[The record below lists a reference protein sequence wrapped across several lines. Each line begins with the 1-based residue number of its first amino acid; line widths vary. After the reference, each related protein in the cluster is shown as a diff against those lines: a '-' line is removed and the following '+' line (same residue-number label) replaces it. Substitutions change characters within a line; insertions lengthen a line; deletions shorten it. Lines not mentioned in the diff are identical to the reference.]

1 MSLDLVAD
9 AVGVLGGLT
18 GKGAMKVLGSPS
30 QNLLETVVRE
40 AVQNSWDARRDDS
53 PVTFGIKAFKLGR
66 SQREAIAD
74 ALQQGTAQTP
84 PVLELPGTRED
95 FDAVAIYDRGTRG
108 LRGRPVADAAD
119 EEDGDFAR
127 FVFSIGETKPRHG
140 KLVAGGTYGFGRSAF
155 LKASAFGT
163 ILVHTRCVLPGT
175 SKGEKRFIAMN
186 WREPYELRRTRKKY
200 TGRHWWGD
208 AVGGGVAPITGN
220 AADELAESFGMPEIP
235 SGEFGTTVLILQP
248 RWSMSDGNEDS
259 EAEVDDRGEAL
270 KKMKQGLLWYVWPRI
285 LEGSLQLEIDWFG
298 EQVELQPPT
307 KHPRLKLFAR
317 ALEIAEKQRE
327 PRPGELLASIDCQR
341 PIQVLG
347 SLAIAHRAHVGGSD
361 DDYLDPSEPLHH
373 IALMRDTRLVVE
385 YLRCAVPLERS
396 EYAGVFLTDA
406 EVDQVFAASEP
417 PTHDAW
423 IKDQLPS
430 RRERVLVNVALKKIA
445 SETREFVNPVGDVAE
460 GSGAGLGAIADELG
474 TLIPDTVSGSVLG
487 VPRSHKGGGGGGGGR
502 GTRLPSGAR
511 IRIGRAQYREDEG
524 RHLLDIPFDVE
535 SGPNATMVEARVR
548 VVVEGGGTEEEAP
561 EGADT
566 PEVVGWKIDGM
577 SRMRVGA
584 QLTVPANKQV
594 TGTLI
599 VRQPADCT
607 VRVAVG
613 GVS

>member
-1 MSLDLVAD
+1 
-9 AVGVLGGLT
+9 
-18 GKGAMKVLGSPS
+18 
-30 QNLLETVVRE
+30 
-40 AVQNSWDARRDDS
+40 
-53 PVTFGIKAFKLGR
+53 
-66 SQREAIAD
+66 
-74 ALQQGTAQTP
+74 
-84 PVLELPGTRED
+84 
-95 FDAVAIYDRGTRG
+95 
-108 LRGRPVADAAD
+108 
-119 EEDGDFAR
+119 
-127 FVFSIGETKPRHG
+127 
-140 KLVAGGTYGFGRSAF
+140 
-155 LKASAFGT
+155 
-163 ILVHTRCVLPGT
+163 
-175 SKGEKRFIAMN
+175 MN

-208 AVGGGVAPITGN
+208 AVGDGVAPITGN
-220 AADELAESFGMPEIP
+220 AADELAEEFGMPEIP
-235 SGEFGTTVLILQP
+235 SGEFGTNILILQP

-259 EAEVDDRGEAL
+259 EGDVDERGEAL
-270 KKMKQGLLWYVWPRI
+270 KKMQQGLLWYVWPRI

-298 EQVELQPPT
+298 EQVELLHPSR
-307 KHPRLKLFAR
+307 HPRLKLFAR
-317 ALEIAEKQRE
+317 ALEIAQKQRE
-327 PRPGELLASIDCQR
+327 PRPGELLAPIDCQR
-341 PIQVLG
+341 PIQDLG
-347 SLAIAHRAHVGGSD
+347 SLAIAHRAHVSGSD

-423 IKDQLPS
+423 IKDQLPT

-487 VPRSHKGGGGGGGGR
+487 VQRGPKGGGGGGTGGGTR

-511 IRIGRAQYREDEG
+511 IRLGQAQYREDEG

-535 SGPNATMVEARVR
+535 SGASATTVEARVR
-548 VVVEGGGTEEEAP
+548 VVVDGGGTEEEAP
-561 EGADT
+561 EGADN
-566 PEVVGWKIDGM
+566 PEVVGWKIDGTNG
-577 SRMRVGA
+577 MRVGA
-584 QLTVPANKQV
+584 QLRVPANKQV

-599 VRQPADCT
+599 VRQPTDCT

-613 GVS
+613 GVG